1 MTTLKVDKDLNVV
14 DLDSLTKRSL
24 GRITLTD
31 NGYKFERA
39 KQQLGFVRLPIRLST
54 EEEEQLCWIMK
65 EYF

>member
-24 GRITLTD
+24 GKIILTD
-31 NGYKFERA
+31 KGYKFERA